1 MKLPA
6 TPFETPESD
15 ERFRTV
21 FEESPVGNKIIDK
34 DLNILQIN
42 MAMVK
47 LLGYDTKEELVGT
60 KILDYTPEPYRKDWA
75 FLQQQLW
82 SRNSNSFTLESAM
95 TRRDGNLIHC
105 RITSILFKDKDETLG
120 YTTIEDISDQYLLR
134 QQKEEFISVAS
145 HELKTPVTSLK
156 ASVQMLYKVIQSG
169 ITDAEKLL
177 KLANSA
183 SLGVNRLMHLVDDL
197 LSTTRLEQGQLSMN
211 KGRFKIGSVLDMCC
225 DHVELGGNYYI
236 TFQGDRELS
245 VFGDQYKIEQV
256 VVNMINN
263 AIKYVP
269 RSKGIILKAE
279 SKDNQVRISII
290 DHGEGI
296 SDLEKTHLFERYYR
310 VQNETTQRSGGLG
323 LGLYISAEIIKRHG
337 GDIGVENGA
346 NGGSCFWFT
355 LPVE

>member
-34 DLNILQIN
+34 DLKILQIN
-42 MAMVK
+42 IAMVQ
-47 LLGYDTKEELVGT
+47 LLGYETKEELVGT

-75 FLQQQLW
+75 FLQEQLW
-82 SRNSNSFTLESAM
+82 SRNSNSFSLESAI
-95 TRRDGNLIHC
+95 TRKDGQLIYC

-120 YTTIEDISDQYLLR
+120 YTTIQDISDQYLLR

-169 ITDAEKLL
+169 VMDAEKLL

-183 SLGVNRLMHLVDDL
+183 SLGVNRLMHLVEDL
-197 LSTTRLEQGQLSMN
+197 LSTTRLEQGQLSLN
-211 KGRFKIGSVLDMCC
+211 KAHFKIGSLLDMCC
-225 DHVELGGNYYI
+225 DHVQLGGNYYL
-236 TFQGDRELS
+236 TFHGDRELS
-245 VFGDQYKIEQV
+245 LFGDQYKIEQV
-256 VVNMINN
+256 LVNMINN

-269 RSKGIILKAE
+269 RSKEIILKAE
-279 SKDNQVRISII
+279 TIDQQVKISVI
-290 DHGEGI
+290 DHGEGV
-296 SDLEKTHLFERYYR
+296 SDLDKTHLFERYYR

-337 GDIGVENGA
+337 GEIGVENGA
-346 NGGSCFWFT
+346 DRGSCFWFT